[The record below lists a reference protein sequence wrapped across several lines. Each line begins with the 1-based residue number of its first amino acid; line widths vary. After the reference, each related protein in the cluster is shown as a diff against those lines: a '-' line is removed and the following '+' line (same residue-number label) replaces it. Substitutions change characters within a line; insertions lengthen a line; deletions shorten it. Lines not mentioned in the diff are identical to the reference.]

1 MATTKTMEGTVAVS
15 EIRRQI
21 LTLHQE
27 SNCLRCGGLMV
38 RDFCTDLLSGASG
51 LDSSTSR
58 CVQCGDVVDPVIR
71 WNRHLQQAAGAAR
84 EMKTSKP
91 ALQGQVSVQQQ
102 S

>member
-1 MATTKTMEGTVAVS
+1 MATTKTMEGTVPVS

-21 LTLHQE
+21 LTLYQE

-58 CVQCGDVVDPVIR
+58 CVQCGHAVNPVIQ
-71 WNRHLQQAAGAAR
+71 WNWRLPRAAGGGR
-84 EMKTSKP
+84 EMTTSKP
-91 ALQGQVSVQQQ
+91 ALQGQVSV
-102 S
+102 